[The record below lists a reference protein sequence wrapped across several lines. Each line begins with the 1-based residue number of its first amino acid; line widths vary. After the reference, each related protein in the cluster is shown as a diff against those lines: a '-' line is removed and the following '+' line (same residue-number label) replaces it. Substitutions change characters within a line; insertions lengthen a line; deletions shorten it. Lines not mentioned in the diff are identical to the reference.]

1 MTIHN
6 GLTEV
11 TSVGGGSSLRMTES
25 EVVVK
30 SWLSYYA
37 LESIENTR
45 LSRHNLIIHTR
56 FERSLDVGVDRFRT
70 SGCYVEDRAPSW
82 QS

>member
-37 LESIENTR
+37 LESIKT
-45 LSRHNLIIHTR
+45 LDYLGII
-56 FERSLDVGVDRFRT
+56 S
-70 SGCYVEDRAPSW
+70 
-82 QS
+82 